1 MISCLRLFLSILLLA
16 PVISGTVLA
25 QNSRT
30 EDRELNLPITYL
42 DLQSIC
48 SDYVNRDPHSIRNYT
63 DRLSKFCTSNELT
76 FDEVPT
82 EEELNQTAVGGIVR
96 RQDEELGLQE
106 ASAAVLGINQAALL
120 FGLTD
125 FLLKRAETEVR
136 DWVLQDFASD
146 LCDKKPGGYENVRIH
161 ILLDHTCTVFAPGG
175 EAVPLLLGNGAMLRS
190 VLQEDLRGLLETL
203 TEETLRISKNEGKR
217 QDPSAAAHVLATAVR
232 EIIDGTSPAVA
243 LRQMSDP
250 RGKAFLD
257 SPFGAK
263 MLNGTFTT
271 DRPLSQGL
279 FLATQALTAMPLQSE
294 TALEMPENRN
304 QIRYLIKV
312 VAINLKG
319 EGGKYDGE
327 NRILVDGVLQK
338 LASFENLYQTL
349 KPAVEKFKQAST
361 TFESA
366 VRKDTS
372 SEIRLQTFG
381 AFTYQAIALVQELS
395 KFSASGLPPEVTRM
409 LDAVKN
415 ASRDIATGNYAA
427 FSVNVVVVAQELGVE
442 MPNALTRMI
451 FLGGQ
456 LAMVQDAESAE
467 QAIEAFAAPPGSW
480 RRKREGNWYWTINAY
495 VGGVIGGEHVSA
507 TGDIG
512 VRAKGDWSPVTGL
525 HIPVGLEVG
534 VPEACVP
541 IPRVTHL
548 CSGSLGIFAQ
558 VIDLGVLVSYR
569 LDESDTVDQMPE
581 VGVRQVFSPGIYG
594 TFGFGNSPISLL
606 AGFSYLPALRAL
618 STDENVEL
626 NAWRY
631 SLSVVFD
638 IPLLF

>member
-82 EEELNQTAVGGIVR
+82 EEELNQTAVGEIVR
-96 RQDEELGLQE
+96 RQDEERRLQE

-125 FLLKRAETEVR
+125 FLLRRAETEAR
-136 DWVLQDFASD
+136 DWIIQDFAND
-146 LCDKKPGGYENVRIH
+146 LCNEKPEGYENVRIH

-175 EAVPLLLGNGAMLRS
+175 EAVPLLSGNGAMLRS

-203 TEETLRISKNEGKR
+203 TEEALRISKNEGKR
-217 QDPSAAAHVLATAVR
+217 QDPSAAAHFLAMAVD

-250 RGKAFLD
+250 REKAFLD
-257 SPFGAK
+257 GPFGAN

-279 FLATQALTAMPLQSE
+279 FLATQALMAMPLQSE
-294 TALEMPENRN
+294 TALEIPENRN
-304 QIRYLIKV
+304 QIKYLIKA

-319 EGGKYDGE
+319 EGGEYDAE
-327 NRILVDGVLQK
+327 NRILVGGVLQK
-338 LASFENLYQTL
+338 LGSFENLYQTL
-349 KPAVEKFKQAST
+349 KPAARKFNQAST

-366 VRKDTS
+366 VRKDAS
-372 SEIRLQTFG
+372 SEVRLQTFG

-395 KFSASGLPPEVTRM
+395 KFSASGLPPPEVTRM

-415 ASRDIATGNYAA
+415 ASRDITTGNYAA
-427 FSVNVVVVAQELGVE
+427 FSANVVVVAQELGME
-442 MPNALTRMI
+442 MPSALTRI
-451 FLGGQ
+451 VFLGGQ

-467 QAIEAFAAPPGSW
+467 QAIEAFTAPPGGW
-480 RRKREGNWYWTINAY
+480 RRKRGRGKYVTINAY
-495 VGGVIGGEHVSA
+495 VGGVAGAEWISGETVKEPA
-507 TGDIG
+507 LLMGF
-512 VRAKGDWSPVTGL
+512 
-525 HIPVGLEVG
+525 HIPVGLEFGGKLAESSSFGILGQMLDV
-534 VPEACVP
+534 
-541 IPRVTHL
+541 
-548 CSGSLGIFAQ
+548 GSLA
-558 VIDLGVLVSYR
+558 SYR
-569 LDESDTVDQMPE
+569 LTNPE
-581 VGVRQVFSPGIYG
+581 PANPSPNVGLRQVFSPGVYLA
-594 TFGFGNSPISLL
+594 FGLGKRPISLL
-606 AGFSYLPALRAL
+606 VGGSHTPALR
-618 STDENVEL
+618 SHSSDDDDEL
-626 NAWRY
+626 NAWRF
-631 SLSVVFD
+631 SLSFVFD
-638 IPLLF
+638 IPLLY